1 MTVIEEALNIL
12 TALGLPRKQRN
23 ERSALT
29 LLALAGR
36 THQNTWKDVTTPLL
50 RIVDI
55 MDWMRDRFGKNYAPN
70 SRETIRRQT
79 IHQFEQ
85 ARMVDKNPDD
95 PDRPTNSGLTVY
107 RLTDAVIPVLRTY
120 GTKSFEREVK
130 KFVRAHGMLATRY
143 SQLRRQH
150 TVAVTLPDGSIL
162 NLSPGMHNKLQ
173 RLILE
178 EFAPRFINDPV
189 LVYVGDTAEKHLFID
204 IPVFESLGI
213 PVSEHNKLPDIVIL
227 SPGKNWIFLIEAV
240 TTHGPISPKRHMELE
255 KMLSKCPCGRVYVT
269 AFLTFRDYRKYAEEI
284 VWESEVWIAEA
295 PDHMIHYNGDKFFGP
310 R

>member
-1 MTVIEEALNIL
+1 MTPIEEALEIL
-12 TALGLPRKQRN
+12 TALGLPRQQRN

-36 THQNTWKDVTTPLL
+36 TNQNTWKEVQTPLL

-55 MDWMRDRFGKNYAPN
+55 MDRMRNDFGKQYAPN

-85 ARMVDKNPDD
+85 ARIVDRNPDD

-107 RLTDAVIPVLRTY
+107 RLTNAIIPVLRAY

-130 KFVRAHGMLATRY
+130 KFVRAHGTLTNQY
-143 SQLRRQH
+143 NQLRRRH
-150 TVAVTLPDGSIL
+150 SVPVTLPDGSVL
-162 NLSPGMHNKLQ
+162 NLSPGKHNKLQ

-178 EFAPRFINDPV
+178 EFAPRFIENPV
-189 LVYVGDTAEKHLFID
+189 LAYFGDTAVKHLFVD
-204 IPVFESLGI
+204 SPTLKSLGI
-213 PVSEHNKLPDIVIL
+213 PVTEHDKLPDIVIL
-227 SPGKNWIFLIEAV
+227 SPEKNWIFLIEAV
-240 TTHGPISPKRHMELE
+240 TTHGPISPKRHIELE
-255 KMLSKCPCGRVYVT
+255 KMLSGCSCGRVYVT
-269 AFLTFRDYRKYAEEI
+269 AFLTFRAYRKYAEEI

-310 R
+310 Y